1 MIFKKFYIFLLLFL
15 VLFSVQGCFPVK
27 SVPDVSGFTIVEG
40 NENSKNELERLNK
53 FMFQVYRSS
62 IIFERY
68 LDDRFENE
76 KGFNPKNFRVK
87 VEGVWFNFSV
97 LSEDETSKYIDFTDF
112 VFKKEDPELVKDGKT
127 KYFIAITVVT
137 DENEDCLKIDSFYR
151 YIISNYLNEIRMGFK
166 AY

>member
-62 IIFERY
+62 IVFERY

-97 LSEDETSKYIDFTDF
+97 LSEDETS
-112 VFKKEDPELVKDGKT
+112 
-127 KYFIAITVVT
+127 
-137 DENEDCLKIDSFYR
+137 
-151 YIISNYLNEIRMGFK
+151 NYLNEIRMGFK